1 MVSKIL
7 ILLNSTFESI
17 ATHETDYVYELT
29 QYCLMMM
36 MMITVSMHLRVI
48 YAIKL
53 TQ

>member
-36 MMITVSMHLRVI
+36 MITVSMHLRVI